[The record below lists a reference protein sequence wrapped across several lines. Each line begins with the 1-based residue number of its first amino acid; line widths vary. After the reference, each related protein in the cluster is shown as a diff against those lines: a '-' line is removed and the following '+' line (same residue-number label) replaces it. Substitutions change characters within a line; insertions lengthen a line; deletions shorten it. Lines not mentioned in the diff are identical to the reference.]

1 MIKNVFFDLDGTLSD
16 PMEGIT
22 NCINYSLE
30 KLGKPTRPRAE
41 LIEFIGPPL
50 RQSYASI
57 FETGDEALIEKAMVL
72 YRERFTE
79 VGMYENQLY
88 DGVEALLQR
97 LVSSNM
103 RLFVVTS
110 KPTVYAKRIV
120 AYFGLNDY
128 FEQVYGPELNGLFDD
143 KAELIGHV
151 LKQHSLI
158 PSETIMIGDREVDII
173 AGKSNGT
180 RTIGV
185 TYGYGSRQDLQDCT
199 PDHICDRP
207 GKILSVLGVE

>member
-143 KAELIGHV
+143 KAELIGNV